1 MDIFQAKRAF
11 LILLVSFTIQIEEGD
26 GNMKWKNYPQ
36 NLKVR
41 LITMFLNKTT
51 SSAVM
56 PFMALFFAEQKG
68 AVWTGIFL
76 VINVFISFISTL
88 LGGYLS
94 DRFRRKLVLIAT
106 STCSSLMFAFMTLS
120 LFPEQK
126 WLTLFALS
134 YCIFMVVSSLGRP
147 AMQAIII
154 DSTTAENRKAVYSL
168 DYWLNNLSMAIGAA
182 LGGLFYLHHQ
192 LALFLVLTIVS
203 MCLPVIYVIWLQ
215 DTSIKQLKKKHN
227 NIIMDLAVNYK
238 LAFQDK
244 PFVLAVV
251 GGMCIYA
258 AEFSLNSYIGV
269 RLSEEFQSVF
279 IGHFEIAGVRMLSI
293 LNIQNMLLVVLL
305 TFLISRFT
313 DRFDKR
319 KMLLFG
325 LLLYGVGY
333 TVITSANVWYVL
345 ILFNLI
351 ATIGELIYSP
361 IANAEKANMMP
372 EDKRGSYSAFSS
384 LSLSGADLIA
394 RSTILLGAF
403 LAPSMMSVYIG
414 IILMVGTLLLYGGL
428 FFFQPAKNK
437 HRYYQKNSSV
447 H

>member
-1 MDIFQAKRAF
+1 M
-11 LILLVSFTIQIEEGD
+11 
-26 GNMKWKNYPQ
+26 NWKNYPQ

-56 PFMALFFAEQKG
+56 PFIALFFAEHKG
-68 AVWTGIFL
+68 AIWAGLFL
-76 VINVFISFISTL
+76 VFNVFISFISTL
-88 LGGYLS
+88 LGGYVS
-94 DRFRRKLVLIAT
+94 DRYRRKSVLIVT
-106 STCSSLMFAFMTLS
+106 SSCSSVMFASMTLS
-120 LFPEQK
+120 LIPELK
-126 WLTLFALS
+126 WITIFALS
-134 YCIFMVVSSLGRP
+134 YSLFMAVSSLGRP

-154 DSTTAENRKAVYSL
+154 DSTSVENRKAVYSI

-182 LGGLFYLHHQ
+182 IGGLFYLHHQ
-192 LALFLVLTIVS
+192 LSLFLVLTVVS
-203 MCLPVIYVIWLQ
+203 VSLPIIYIIWLQ
-215 DTSIKQLKKKHN
+215 DSSVTLLVKKHKN
-227 NIIMDLAVNYK
+227 VFIDLVVNYK
-238 LAFQDK
+238 IALQDK
-244 PFVLAVV
+244 PFVMAVV

-269 RLSEEFQSVF
+269 RLSKEFPSIF
-279 IGHFEIAGVRMLSI
+279 IGQFEIAGVRMLSI

-313 DRFDKR
+313 DLFDKK
-319 KMLLFG
+319 KMLLMG

-333 TVITSANVWYVL
+333 TVLTSANIWYLL

-351 ATIGELIYSP
+351 ATIGELVYSP

-384 LSLSGADLIA
+384 LSFSGADLIA

-414 IILMVGTLLLYGGL
+414 VILVVGTLLLYSGL
-428 FFFQPAKNK
+428 FFFHSSKKNHSLYK
-437 HRYYQKNSSV
+437 ENSSV